1 MKALVFHEP
10 GWMEIA
16 ERPIGQPG
24 PGEIR
29 VRVLYAGVCGTDR
42 RIFKGTKTVVGPRVI
57 GHEFA
62 GVVDEVGEGVAAWS
76 TGQRVVVY
84 PIVTC
89 GTCHSCL
96 EGRKNICLKRRTFG
110 YEIDGGFAEYVM
122 VVADA
127 VAGGNVVA
135 VPDGVSD
142 IAAAASEPVTAA
154 LQGIVRAGVKAG
166 DAVLVIGAG
175 PIGIAHVA
183 LSRLYGASRIV
194 VSEPDRARREG
205 ALRFGATEAIDPADG
220 PLAAQVRALMGDER
234 PRIAFVDAGVPALIG
249 EALQSVRKGGRCVIF
264 AGMPTG
270 SLFQLDPNT
279 IHYGELDLVGSSG
292 STPELQAEV
301 LAMASSG
308 RLDLEAFVSQVL
320 GLDEW
325 PQAFSEA
332 ANAAGLKVVF
342 GMAQSGG

>member
-1 MKALVFHEP
+1 
-10 GWMEIA
+10 MEIA
-16 ERPIGQPG
+16 DRPIGQPG

-62 GVVDEVGEGVAAWS
+62 GVVDEVGGGVTAWAP
-76 TGQRVVVY
+76 GQRVLVY

-89 GTCHSCL
+89 GTCHACL
-96 EGRKNICLKRRTFG
+96 GGRKNICLRRGTFG

-122 VVADA
+122 VVAGA

-142 IAAAASEPVTAA
+142 IAAAASEPVAAA
-154 LQGIVRAGVKAG
+154 LQGIVRAGVRAD
-166 DAVLVIGAG
+166 DAVLVLGPG
-175 PIGIAHVA
+175 PIGIAHVG

-205 ALRFGATEAIDPADG
+205 ALRFGATHVIDPANG
-220 PLAAQVRALMGDER
+220 PLAEQVRALMGNDGR
-234 PRIAFVDAGVPALIG
+234 RIAFVDAGVPALIG
-249 EALQSVRKGGRCVIF
+249 EALQSVCKGGRCVIF

-270 SLFQLDPNT
+270 SRFELDPNA

-301 LAMASSG
+301 LALAASG
-308 RLDLEAFVSQVL
+308 ELDLEAYVSQVL
-320 GLDEW
+320 DLDDW
-325 PQAFSEA
+325 PRAFSET

-342 GMAQSGG
+342 GMAQPGR